1 MGFGSEQDKLVT
13 SLAEDIAI
21 VLKGQDSTV
30 AIGAL
35 ISVIAPIILNSPDVA
50 YSVEVCN
57 FIERQAQQWRQLVGD
72 PAGNA

>member
-1 MGFGSEQDKLVT
+1 MGFGAEQDKLVT
-13 SLAEDIAI
+13 SLAEEIAS

-35 ISVIAPIILNSPDVA
+35 VSVLAPIILNSPDDA
-50 YSVEVCN
+50 YSIEVCN
-57 FIERQAQQWRQLVGD
+57 FIERQARQWRQLVGD